1 MMEIEKKR
9 VSSWFWQLRNEIISK
24 FEALEHGESDDKH
37 SNVGKV
43 KFKKRK
49 THRPSR
55 DNTDLGGGE
64 MAIMRDGHLFEKVGV
79 NISTVYGDL
88 SKVAVKMMTET
99 KRLPNLKNNPH
110 FWASGISVVAH
121 MKSPFLPAIHM
132 NTRMFWTEDAWWFGG
147 GIDLNPCIEDP
158 EDTKKFHAALK
169 ETCDLHDS
177 KFYPDYKMWADKYF
191 YIPHR
196 KRTRGVGGIFFD
208 EHNTGDWEN
217 DFSFTQDVGR
227 TFIPAFSDII
237 IQKKNLKWGPNEKE
251 KQLLHR
257 GLYAEYNLIYDRGTK
272 FGLATGHDP
281 DAVLMSLP
289 PHAKWL

>member
-43 KFKKRK
+43 KFEKRK

-55 DNTDLGGGE
+55 DNADLGGGE

-79 NISTVYGDL
+79 NISTVYGEL
-88 SKVAVKMMTET
+88 SETAVKVMTET
-99 KRLPNLKNNPH
+99 KRLPNLKSNPY

-169 ETCDLHDS
+169 ETCDFHDS
-177 KFYPDYKMWADKYF
+177 KFYPDYKMWADK
-191 YIPHR
+191 
-196 KRTRGVGGIFFD
+196 
-208 EHNTGDWEN
+208 
-217 DFSFTQDVGR
+217 
-227 TFIPAFSDII
+227 
-237 IQKKNLKWGPNEKE
+237 
-251 KQLLHR
+251 
-257 GLYAEYNLIYDRGTK
+257 
-272 FGLATGHDP
+272 
-281 DAVLMSLP
+281 
-289 PHAKWL
+289 